1 MLHCTIVKIHP
12 SKPGPILTSEAGSYT
27 TQLSRQ
33 TYEKF
38 SIELLKI
45 FKLQKSYL
53 DLIDDIN
60 EIYKVLVTS
69 EPHDRRTGW
78 DHYEE
83 IEKRNSFVLKFLI
96 YDISWQVLRI
106 MRAAVGDFFGPFSSK
121 MSVAEVNCRPPL
133 PGNASRTSP
142 KTLPPIAATF
152 TAHRWSATTKSSR
165 PLINNYSTSKVPIIP

>member
-1 MLHCTIVKIHP
+1 MTQGNGFNGTG
-12 SKPGPILTSEAGSYT
+12 PGSTLASAAGLEMTGKNGTATFHSIGFRLNKLSTILTSEAGSYT

-78 DHYEE
+78 DNYEE

-106 MRAAVGDFFGPFSSK
+106 MQRLEDIAKDF
-121 MSVAEVNCRPPL
+121 ATNCRDFYRSQMERYDQVL
-133 PGNASRTSP
+133 
-142 KTLPPIAATF
+142 KTF
-152 TAHRWSATTKSSR
+152 
-165 PLINNYSTSKVPIIP
+165 NQ